1 MTTNKKIYLKDYSEP
16 NFSIKNTKLLVEIFD
31 DYTLVT
37 SQLEFNKNNNKVDD
51 NLLVLDGENLE
62 TIFVKNSQKQNIPY

>member
-37 SQLEFNKNNNKVDD
+37 SQLEFNKNNNKCS
-51 NLLVLDGENLE
+51 
-62 TIFVKNSQKQNIPY
+62 TSIPKIRPRTNRYDQRANQSI